1 MARRNDS
8 QQDTWTWTEQ
18 DWSGWSEKGWP
29 RWSETEWS
37 QWSQEEWSQGS
48 AWQPADWKNDEEEVE
63 TSRSSR
69 AQMPTGSNSIPKARP
84 KASMP
89 KASPKARASKMPP
102 KASKPKASTVKKQR
116 SNRGNAQDQ
125 REYSRWKED
134 HRELQV
140 LRYEKQQWEAKLQEA
155 EGAQWTAEIEAEWWE
170 NQTQMALCRND
181 SLLNDLKEA
190 QSLNKTAHASCDELK
205 KKHEGEV
212 SSLKREHKGRI
223 EDFGRKLCKRE
234 DRCRSLQDD
243 KDNLESRI
251 TILEVQHGEEKAGIG
266 TNPLWVT
273 ATVVA
278 LAAGPAEDQNS

>member
-1 MARRNDS
+1 
-8 QQDTWTWTEQ
+8 
-18 DWSGWSEKGWP
+18 
-29 RWSETEWS
+29 
-37 QWSQEEWSQGS
+37 
-48 AWQPADWKNDEEEVE
+48 
-63 TSRSSR
+63 
-69 AQMPTGSNSIPKARP
+69 MPTGSNSIPKARP

-243 KDNLESRI
+243 KAGWQTTLPKKRTNRQPFSLSLLRRTTSR
-251 TILEVQHGEEKAGIG
+251 AGSPSSRCSMVRRRRG
-266 TNPLWVT
+266 
-273 ATVVA
+273 
-278 LAAGPAEDQNS
+278 